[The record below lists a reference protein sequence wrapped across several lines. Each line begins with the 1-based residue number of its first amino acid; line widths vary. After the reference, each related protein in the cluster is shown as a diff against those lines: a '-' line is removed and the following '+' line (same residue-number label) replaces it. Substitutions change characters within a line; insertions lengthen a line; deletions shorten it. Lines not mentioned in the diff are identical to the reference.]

1 VNAPD
6 RRFEDLQREVA
17 ALRRLLEATRA
28 EVAELR
34 DGTHADSAEPVTL
47 KDAARIAGVSADTI
61 YRDPERYGG
70 WKVDP
75 SKPKSQWRFDPERVR
90 QITGAAPPVSL
101 PDPGRRGRST
111 VPLLPV
117 KDRAA

>member
-6 RRFEDLQREVA
+6 RRYEQLQREVA
-17 ALRRLLEATRA
+17 SLRNLLEATRA

-34 DGTHADSAEPVTL
+34 AEPGSTPVGL
-47 KDAARIAGVSADTI
+47 ADAARIAGVSTDTI
-61 YRDPERYGG
+61 YRNPERYGD

-75 SKPKSQWRFDPERVR
+75 SKPKSQWRFDPECVR
-90 QITGAAPPVSL
+90 QAAGAAVATPPAVR
-101 PDPGRRGRST
+101 RRGRST
-111 VPLLPV
+111 VELLAV